1 MGAGYGDYL
10 FITDRW
16 AELVLPAQGIPFPNE
31 KPIMNNQ
38 LKKRLLVATAG
49 GVLALAA
56 VLVQWHEG
64 KRYKPYR
71 DGGGVLTVCHGH
83 TGKDV
88 TPEEIYSE
96 EECSEL
102 MRRDLQIARSVVE
115 HYVTFPLSDLQ
126 KAALTSFVYN
136 IGSGAFERSTLLKK
150 LNVGDLS
157 GACDEMRRWKY
168 DEGKVSKGLI
178 NRRAIERELC
188 LKPDLLTSP
197 TQ

>member
-1 MGAGYGDYL
+1 
-10 FITDRW
+10 
-16 AELVLPAQGIPFPNE
+16 
-31 KPIMNNQ
+31 
-38 LKKRLLVATAG
+38 
-49 GVLALAA
+49 
-56 VLVQWHEG
+56 
-64 KRYKPYR
+64 
-71 DGGGVLTVCHGH
+71 
-83 TGKDV
+83 
-88 TPEEIYSE
+88 

-168 DEGKVSKGLI
+168 DEGKVSKGKV
-178 NRRAIERELC
+178 RKHDKATHPDEL
-188 LKPDLLTSP
+188 DEFFSP
-197 TQ
+197 

>member
-1 MGAGYGDYL
+1 
-10 FITDRW
+10 
-16 AELVLPAQGIPFPNE
+16 
-31 KPIMNNQ
+31 MNSQ
-38 LKKRLLVATAG
+38 LKKHLVTATTG

-88 TPEEIYSE
+88 TPGEIYSE
-96 EECSEL
+96 EECNAL
-102 MRRDLQIARSVVE
+102 MKQDLQVARAIVE
-115 HYVTFPLSDLQ
+115 RYVTVQLTDLQ

-136 IGSGAFERSTLLKK
+136 IGSGAFANSTLLKK
-150 LNVGDLS
+150 LNTGDIQ
-157 GACDEMRRWKY
+157 GACDQMRRWKY
-168 DEGKVSKGLI
+168 DEGKVSNGLI
-178 NRRAIERELC
+178 NRREVERELC
-188 LKPDLLTSP
+188 LNPDSLINP

>member
-1 MGAGYGDYL
+1 MSP
-10 FITDRW
+10 
-16 AELVLPAQGIPFPNE
+16 ELR
-31 KPIMNNQ
+31 
-38 LKKRLLVATAG
+38 KRLITVTAG
-49 GVLALAA
+49 GALALAA

-96 EECSEL
+96 EECTAL
-102 MRRDLQIARSVVE
+102 MTQDLQVARSTVE
-115 HYVTFPLSDLQ
+115 RYVTAQLTDLQ

-136 IGSGAFERSTLLKK
+136 IGSGAFANSMLLKK
-150 LNVGDLS
+150 LNAGDIQ
-157 GACDEMRRWKY
+157 GACDQMRRWKY
-168 DEGKVSKGLI
+168 DEGKASNGLI
-178 NRRAIERELC
+178 NRREVERELC
-188 LKPDLLTSP
+188 LNPNALINP